1 MWETFSLKVV
11 KLRKD
16 VKKVRVLII
25 RKLTRHIAKLKTKK
39 GTEDAVL
46 KNQRRAQRLLEEIHA
61 MKRVKPDNVTK
72 SALRD
77 EINFEKVCKKP
88 DSSIDDRAIAR
99 LATHPLLKK
108 KIADLKAA
116 VKAFK
121 DARRKQSTVQQS
133 GEPNSTKVSDQQEM
147 AQNCSSD
154 IQIESKQNDNKRAKV
169 DAQRVISMDNKMP
182 NMDIQDQK
190 LLEKETTSTPDDIS
204 AQTIESQ
211 MPLQTETEEKEPA
224 IQKQQKLTLS
234 SRLETSKKTE
244 GGSEDSDGEEQE
256 YFDDSTEERFFKQS
270 SGPDD
275 SDSNDDFFIG
285 RVRRTKKK
293 KVDSNASSAQGKGDQ
308 MLKCLTNEVKHFDC
322 RGMPSEEPENSKAS
336 GKAAKLESVF
346 CSSLS
351 VSKQKSISKQRTVS
365 GHLPKNR
372 KTASLQQCK
381 PQITK
386 QQPSKGPAVKQERR
400 KEQPLHPSWEAS
412 KRRKEQLS
420 QITVF
425 QGKKITF
432 ADD

>member
-1 MWETFSLKVV
+1 MLYGMAPVVNLNTEVV

-25 RKLTRHIAKLKTKK
+25 RKLTRHIMKLKTKK

-61 MKRVKPDNVTK
+61 MKPG
-72 SALRD
+72 
-77 EINFEKVCKKP
+77 
-88 DSSIDDRAIAR
+88 SSIDDRAIAR

-121 DARRKQSTVQQS
+121 DARQRQSTVQQS
-133 GEPNSTKVSDQQEM
+133 GEPNSTKVSDQQDM
-147 AQNCSSD
+147 AQNYSSD
-154 IQIESKQNDNKRAKV
+154 NQKERKPNDNKRAKM
-169 DAQRVISMDNKMP
+169 DAQRNIGMNKKMP

-190 LLEKETTSTPDDIS
+190 FLEKEPTSIPNDMS
-204 AQTIESQ
+204 AQATESQ
-211 MPLQTETEEKEPA
+211 MPVQTEPEEKGPA
-224 IQKQQKLTLS
+224 TQKQQKIALP
-234 SRLETSKKTE
+234 SRLETWKETGSD
-244 GGSEDSDGEEQE
+244 SEDSDGEERE

-285 RVRRTKKK
+285 RVRQTKKK
-293 KVDSNASSAQGKGDQ
+293 KANSNASSAQAKEDQILKSFASEEGKGDQ
-308 MLKCLTNEVKHFDC
+308 ILKSLANEVKNFGSQ
-322 RGMPSEEPENSKAS
+322 RMLREEPKQSKIS

-346 CSSLS
+346 CSSLFE
-351 VSKQKSISKQRTVS
+351 SKQISTSKQRTVTV
-365 GHLPKNR
+365 HLHKNR
-372 KTASLQQCK
+372 KTASLQQHK

-386 QQPSKGPAVKQERR
+386 QQPSKGMVVKQECRR
-400 KEQPLHPSWEAS
+400 EQPLHPSWEAS
-412 KRRKEQLS
+412 RRRKEQLS

-432 ADD
+432 ADE